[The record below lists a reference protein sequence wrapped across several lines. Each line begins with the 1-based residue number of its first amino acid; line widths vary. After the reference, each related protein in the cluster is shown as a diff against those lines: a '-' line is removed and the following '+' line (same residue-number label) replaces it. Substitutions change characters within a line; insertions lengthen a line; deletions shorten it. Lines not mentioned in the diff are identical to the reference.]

1 MTDLELDKMLQR
13 VLLDAL
19 KSDERQESITTP
31 PFTPS
36 SQHLRKMRSMCK
48 DPIKWLHKLERPVWR
63 RVLHHVAMI
72 LLVISIGF
80 GSVVIT
86 VPSVRAAVIRW
97 VTEWYETHIVYRYS
111 GEPTPDGLSEYE
123 ITVLPD
129 GFAETARDTLPNIT
143 DVTYEDKAGNIISF
157 CYTAMSQGGGSVFYM
172 DDSIVIDVSVS
183 GMYGQF
189 FESKTPDKFNTI
201 TWINHDHNIQFSI
214 SGIFDQATLLRMAE
228 SVSIKN
234 KF

>member
-1 MTDLELDKMLQR
+1 MTDLELDKTLQR

-19 KSDERQESITTP
+19 KLDEHQESITTP

-36 SQHLRKMRSMCK
+36 SQHLRKMRSMCN

-80 GSVVIT
+80 GSVMIT

-111 GEPTPDGLSEYE
+111 GESTPDGLSEYE
-123 ITVLPD
+123 ITALPD

-157 CYTAMSQGGGSVFYM
+157 VYTSTVQGGASAFYT
-172 DDSIVIDVSVS
+172 DDSIVIDVSIA
-183 GMYGQF
+183 GMNGQF
-189 FESKTPDKFNTI
+189 FKSKTLGKFNTI
-201 TWINHDHNIQFSI
+201 TWINRDHNIQFSI
-214 SGIFDQATLLRMAE
+214 SGIWGQAELLRMAE
-228 SVSIKN
+228 SVFIK
-234 KF
+234 K